1 MTIKYKINGKE
12 VTKAEW
18 DARKGV
24 GLRGGVPMGTI
35 AYSESKPMISEGLGC
50 MRSQVQE
57 YREMVKEEKIRGV
70 AYLDSGQARITSRDG
85 RKALMDAIN
94 KRRGC
99 RMVDADGGYG
109 DG

>member
-12 VTKAEW
+12 VTKAQW

-50 MRSQVQE
+50 MRSQVPE
-57 YREMVKEEKIRGV
+57 MRETIARNGIKGV
-70 AYLDSGQARITSRDG
+70 RVLNNGQLEITSRQG
-85 RKALMDAIN
+85 RRDLL
-94 KRRGC
+94 RVRQ
-99 RMVDADGGYG
+99 MVDADAGYS
-109 DG
+109 D